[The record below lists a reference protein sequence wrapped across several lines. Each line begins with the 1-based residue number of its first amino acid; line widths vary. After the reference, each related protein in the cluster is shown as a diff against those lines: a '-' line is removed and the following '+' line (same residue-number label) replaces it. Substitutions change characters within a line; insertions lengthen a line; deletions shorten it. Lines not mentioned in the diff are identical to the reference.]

1 MRMELKIPRAQLEN
15 SNESFIN
22 RINQAKDRILNLGEK
37 REVLNQISKN
47 NNKNKAQERNTQET
61 WYHVFLQKKIPLNY
75 RRRWGESQV
84 NGIDKIFNKIIQE
97 NFLKPKKDMKHP
109 YDKKHANPHNI
120 SYNRKTAYH
129 S

>member
-61 WYHVFLQKKIPLNY
+61 WYHVFLQKKNTFELQAKMGRIP
-75 RRRWGESQV
+75 SQWHR
-84 NGIDKIFNKIIQE
+84 Q
-97 NFLKPKKDMKHP
+97 NFQ
-109 YDKKHANPHNI
+109 
-120 SYNRKTAYH
+120 
-129 S
+129 